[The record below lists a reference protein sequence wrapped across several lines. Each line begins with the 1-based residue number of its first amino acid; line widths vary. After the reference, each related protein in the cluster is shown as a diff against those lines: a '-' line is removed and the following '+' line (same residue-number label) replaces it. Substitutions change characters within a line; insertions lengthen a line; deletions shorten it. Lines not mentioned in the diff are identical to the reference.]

1 MTSELKCAPKRVP
14 TSWTIAHD
22 AALRE
27 VREKGHENWWELAQ
41 KPELLS
47 HFTHHRLQTRWET
60 ELDVLLNVGPWT
72 PEEDAKLSSPVE
84 RAVKYQR
91 VDYMS
96 RQLKRPKSLIRKR
109 MALLERRRQMR
120 EPAAV
125 PAAPAAPVAA
135 PAVAETRTP
144 PPPAP
149 AQQELVHTS
158 ESLNSETETETDP
171 LPTEPLW
178 SELPAAPM
186 EAVVAPAPQAEPR
199 SKRVRKTPTR
209 YEP

>member
-41 KPELLS
+41 KHELLS

-96 RQLKRPKSLIRKR
+96 RQLSPQVAHSQ
-109 MALLERRRQMR
+109 ADG
-120 EPAAV
+120 AV
-125 PAAPAAPVAA
+125 GA
-135 PAVAETRTP
+135 
-144 PPPAP
+144 
-149 AQQELVHTS
+149 S
-158 ESLNSETETETDP
+158 
-171 LPTEPLW
+171 
-178 SELPAAPM
+178 
-186 EAVVAPAPQAEPR
+186 QADARARCRACCACCSCR
-199 SKRVRKTPTR
+199 SARGG
-209 YEP
+209 